1 MKVLIIFLLAN
12 GTTAEVP
19 TTLKPYEFCSDKT
32 QEYVRYVDNP
42 NYKSGNGEI
51 WVHTMYKDQQVLFSR
66 CETLDRKYYVSYY
79 NPEWEKNKS
88 FDILD

>member
-19 TTLKPYEFCSDKT
+19 TTLKPYEFCSDKA
-32 QEYVRYVDNP
+32 QEYVHYVDNP
-42 NYKSGNGEI
+42 NYESGNGEI
-51 WVHTMYKDQQVLFSR
+51 WVHVMYKDQRVWATM
-66 CETLDRKYYVSYY
+66 CESEDRNYMVSYY
-79 NPEWEKNKS
+79 HPEWEKNKS